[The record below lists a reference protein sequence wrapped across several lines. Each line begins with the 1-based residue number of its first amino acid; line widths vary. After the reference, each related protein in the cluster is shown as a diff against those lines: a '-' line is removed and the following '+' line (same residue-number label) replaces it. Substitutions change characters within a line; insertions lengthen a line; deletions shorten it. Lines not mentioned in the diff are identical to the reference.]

1 MAFMD
6 TLQNIGTGAKNFLI
20 GTPGSVEQ
28 VSRLNPQQV
37 ALQQQIGN
45 TASNMLGGLGQSQF
59 NFSPIAQQART
70 NFQTQTIPSIAARF
84 SGMGNQRGS
93 DYRAALS
100 SAGAG
105 LEEGLAALQAKYGLA
120 QSGQQQQLL
129 LSLLSQALQPQQD
142 NQFLAPQGGFLQS
155 ILPAIGG
162 GAGIAANAGL
172 MSILRLIGLG

>member
-6 TLQNIGTGAKNFLI
+6 TLKNIGAGAQNFLI
-20 GTPGSVEQ
+20 GTPGTVEQ

-45 TASNMLGGLGQSQF
+45 TASSMLSNQGQNQF
-59 NFSPIAQQART
+59 NFEPIAQQART
-70 NFQTQTIPSIAARF
+70 NFQTKTLPSIANRF
-84 SGMGNQRGS
+84 AGMGTQRGS
-93 DYRAALS
+93 DYMHALG

-105 LEEGLAALQAKYGLA
+105 LEEGLAALQSKYGLA
-120 QSGQQQQLL
+120 QSSQQQQLL
-129 LSLLSQALQPQQD
+129 LALLAQALSPQQD
-142 NQFLAPQGGFLQS
+142 NQFMAPQSGFLQS